1 MAIGCVLL
9 AAGQSKRMGQPKQW
23 MTVNGQ
29 PLVGI
34 ALQNYRKLHP
44 LAVVI
49 DLRMP
54 KVVEPRVAKVIA
66 PRIVVDVGPQVG
78 MVIDPTMGIEDLVI
92 QAGAIPVPNEHSEL
106 GQGMSI
112 RLGVEALLAW
122 ERENGTRLTGILCGV
137 IDQPL
142 LEPTVIEA
150 LCDTFTDIGSEKA
163 IVQPLYGPQKEVG
176 NPVLF
181 GRHWAEALRCI
192 EGDQGGRVILKGEGK
207 PYVQHI
213 WLDRERPIHSGSD
226 VDTQEDYER
235 IVGKGEAYE
244 TNCSHT

>member
-23 MTVNGQ
+23 LTFNGQ

-49 DLRMP
+49 DPRMAVVVDP
-54 KVVEPRVAKVIA
+54 RMAKVVDSTME
-66 PRIVVDVGPQVG
+66 VV
-78 MVIDPTMGIEDLVI
+78 MDPTMGIEDLVI
-92 QAGAIPVPNEHSEL
+92 QAGAIPVSNEQPEL
-106 GQGMSI
+106 GQGTSI
-112 RLGVEALLAW
+112 RLGVETLLGW
-122 ERENGTRLTGILCGV
+122 EEEQGTRLTGILCGV

-150 LCDTFTDIGSEKA
+150 LCDAFTDIGSEKA

-181 GRHWAEALRCI
+181 GRHWAQALCCI
-192 EGDQGGRVILKGEGK
+192 EGDQGGRIILKGDGK
-207 PYVQHI
+207 PYVQHL
-213 WLDRERPIHSGSD
+213 WLDRERRIHSGSD

>member
-23 MTVNGQ
+23 LTFNGQ

-49 DLRMP
+49 DPRMAVVVDP
-54 KVVEPRVAKVIA
+54 RMAKVVDSTME
-66 PRIVVDVGPQVG
+66 VV
-78 MVIDPTMGIEDLVI
+78 MDPTMGIEDLVI
-92 QAGAIPVPNEHSEL
+92 QAGAIPVPNEQPEL
-106 GQGMSI
+106 GQGTSI
-112 RLGVEALLAW
+112 RLGVEALLDW
-122 ERENGTRLTGILCGV
+122 EAEQGTRLTGILCGV

-142 LEPTVIEA
+142 LDPTVIEA
-150 LCDTFTDIGSEKA
+150 LCDTFTGIGSEKA

-181 GRHWAEALRCI
+181 GRHWAQALCSI
-192 EGDQGGRVILKGEGK
+192 EGDQGGRIILKGDGK
-207 PYVQHI
+207 PYVQHL
-213 WLDRERPIHSGSD
+213 WLDRERRIHSGSD
-226 VDTQEDYER
+226 VDTKEDYER

>member
-34 ALQNYRKLHP
+34 ALKNYRKLHP

-49 DLRMP
+49 DPRMP
-54 KVVEPRVAKVIA
+54 KVVEPRVAKA
-66 PRIVVDVGPQVG
+66 VDPQMGEV
-78 MVIDPTMGIEDLVI
+78 MDPTMGIEDLVI
-92 QAGAIPVPNEHSEL
+92 QAGAIPVLNEQPEL
-106 GQGMSI
+106 GQGTSI
-112 RLGVEALLAW
+112 RLGVEALLGW
-122 ERENGTRLTGILCGV
+122 EAEQGTRLTGILCGV

-181 GRHWAEALRCI
+181 GRHWAEALCCI
-192 EGDQGGRVILKGEGK
+192 EGDQGGRIILKGDGK

-213 WLDRERPIHSGSD
+213 WLDRERRIHSGSD
-226 VDTQEDYER
+226 VDTKEDYER